1 MTESSKTVAIGVL
14 TTAAIALVVWVLLFL
29 HPSLGDG
36 KNLVY
41 VRFANIEKIG
51 VGTRVTFA
59 GKPVGAVVSIRL
71 IPKSERTE
79 SKTDDNIYTYELG
92 LAYDSKVDLLS
103 TDEITIK
110 TSGLMGE
117 RAIAI
122 VPRKIQGQTSRA
134 IKQNE
139 VILADSADGVD
150 EAFAILQT
158 VAKKFEKTMD
168 QVNGLQENFQNTLS
182 SIAATSNELNTLIK
196 KANDEN
202 LVGNLSAVVANIR
215 KGDGSLGKLAMND
228 DFYIKSSAILQKVD
242 VLMNDVNNYGV
253 LFHLDKTWQRERRRH
268 LEEIAKLSTSSDFS
282 NYMNDEVSRISLSIS
297 RLSMAL
303 NKVDSELEKADHRM
317 IDKTFKELLN
327 QLVELENNIKAMGID
342 HIADDTNVQNPARNK

>member
-1 MTESSKTVAIGVL
+1 MTESTKTVAIGVL

-36 KNLVY
+36 KNHVY

-59 GKPVGAVVSIRL
+59 GKPVGSVVSVRL
-71 IPKSERTE
+71 IPKSERTA

-122 VPRKIQGQTSRA
+122 VPRKVDGEPPRA
-134 IKQNE
+134 IKQDE
-139 VILADSADGVD
+139 VIFADSADGVD
-150 EAFAILQT
+150 EAFAILQN

-168 QVNGLQENFQNTLS
+168 DVNGLQENFQSTLA
-182 SIAATSNELNTLIK
+182 SITATSNELNKLIK
-196 KANDEN
+196 RANDEN
-202 LVGNLSAVVANIR
+202 LVGNLSAVVTNIR
-215 KGDGSLGKLAMND
+215 DGNGSLGKLAMND
-228 DFYIKSSAILQKVD
+228 DFYMKSVAILQKAD
-242 VLMNDVNNYGV
+242 ILMNDVNSYGV
-253 LFHLDKTWQRERRRH
+253 LFHLDKTWQRERRRRV
-268 LEEIAKLSTSSDFS
+268 EEIAKLSNPRDFTA
-282 NYMNDEVSRISLSIS
+282 YMNDEVSRISLSIS
-297 RLSMAL
+297 RLSIAL
-303 NKVDSELEKADHRM
+303 NKVDSELEKTDHQT
-317 IDKTFKELLN
+317 ISKTFRELLN
-327 QLVELENNIKAMGID
+327 QLADLESNIKTMGIS
-342 HIADDTNVQNPARNK
+342 HIADDTDVQNK